1 MTNDP
6 KDALAEHPIG
16 TEEGPK
22 KPASAPGNLELFP
35 LPDEEA
41 GGKKPPRP
49 PKRHSKK
56 DESVPPSTVAAKAP
70 GVEELAEAIE
80 EAVEE
85 DSGEAGASSRLV
97 FTRRIVGGLADIL
110 ILVLLGTVQLAAGAV
125 LLELRFPP
133 TAFLGVSGFLG
144 LASLI
149 LLVLVP
155 FVWGTTPGL
164 ALVDLRIQATDGGSP
179 TLGAAFLRFAGFL
192 LTLALGGVPML
203 VAAFDKNGRTF
214 ADLVSR
220 TSVVSLH
227 QEPAGAP
234 RPEAG

>member
-1 MTNDP
+1 MTDDS

-35 LPDEEA
+35 LPDEASET
-41 GGKKPPRP
+41 GKKFVRPHKKAPR
-49 PKRHSKK
+49 K
-56 DESVPPSTVAAKAP
+56 DEALPAVLPERPAGPEGIEDA
-70 GVEELAEAIE
+70 LE
-80 EAVEE
+80 EAVEVGDE
-85 DSGEAGASSRLV
+85 MPGTSRLV

-133 TAFLGVSGFLG
+133 GAFMGVAGFLV

-164 ALVDLRIQATDGGSP
+164 ALVDLRIQAPDGGSP
-179 TLGAAFLRFAGFL
+179 TLGAAFLRFTGFL

-203 VAAFDKNGRTF
+203 VAAFDKEGRTL
-214 ADLVSR
+214 ADLLSR
-220 TSVVSLH
+220 TSVAPLH
-227 QEPAGAP
+227 PEPMAP
-234 RPEAG
+234 PGTEAG